1 MNAASVWKR
10 LLMNENL
17 LLWYLAGILF
27 AKTAHQK
34 CLDDSAQFADE
45 TVQTVLLYM
54 VFTNE
59 N

>member
-17 LLWYLAGILF
+17 LLWYLVGILF
-27 AKTAHQK
+27 AKNAHQK
-34 CLDDSAQFADE
+34 CLDNFVQLADE
-45 TVQTVLLYM
+45 TVHTVLLYM